1 MSMVYEIRRQLAG
14 AMLYTRKPL
23 MGARAGKFRVRTRGA
38 GSDLDQLRDYQPGDD
53 VRYIDWKSSARVQHL
68 VMREYRDEQ
77 SRTIQL
83 IVDRSRSMDFGL
95 HARSMRDCA
104 AEVAMAL
111 AVLAE
116 NGGDACGLFFA
127 GDQLYQRV
135 DPAVGAQQTERIA
148 GLLVADNRALES
160 ERVSTVSRSRGNWGA
175 DLGAHNLRAS
185 VLFVLSDFIGP
196 GFIDTFDL
204 ELIKHIRALAKK
216 HLLVAIRVRD
226 ESERHPES
234 VGRQWL
240 LRDSELFGKAERY
253 LRLETM
259 ADCELAAKKL
269 FLWRHEQEQALLSA
283 GFLSCDCFAG
293 SSAAKSCDGSI
304 VQQLCAGLRRLGIF
318 TGRKR

>member
-1 MSMVYEIRRQLAG
+1 MLLVHEIRRQLAG
-14 AMLYTRKPL
+14 AMLYTRRPL
-23 MGARAGKFRVRTRGA
+23 VGARAGTFRVRTRGG

-83 IVDRSRSMDFGL
+83 IVDQSRSMDFGL

-104 AEVAMAL
+104 AEVATAL
-111 AVLAE
+111 AVLSE
-116 NGGDACGLFFA
+116 NGGDACGLFMA
-127 GDQLYQRV
+127 GDRLCLRLT
-135 DPAVGAQQTERIA
+135 PAIGSQQTARIA
-148 GLLVADNRALES
+148 GLLLADNRVLKS
-160 ERVSTVSRSRGNWGA
+160 EQAPTVNGSRGNWGA

-185 VLFVLSDFIGP
+185 IVFVLSDFIDFFDS
-196 GFIDTFDL
+196 GFTKYTRSL
-204 ELIKHIRALAKK
+204 SQK

-226 ESERHPES
+226 ESERYPAS

-240 LRDSELFGKAERY
+240 LRDSELIGKAERD

-259 ADCELAAKKL
+259 ADCQLAAKKL
-269 FLWRHEQEQALLSA
+269 GVWRHEQERALLSA

-293 SSAAKSCDGSI
+293 SSTDGSI
-304 VQQLCAGLRRLGIF
+304 VQQLCVGLRRLGLF